1 MYRNL
6 DSGHGTP
13 RLCEGR
19 YMSDRRHARGETL
32 WTSNVRASEFA
43 HLDPPDNLA
52 ELAVEVAKTASAAS
66 EERVRPYRTPVTPD
80 TLRAPAE

>member
-1 MYRNL
+1 
-6 DSGHGTP
+6 
-13 RLCEGR
+13 
-19 YMSDRRHARGETL
+19 MSDRKNGEGATL
-32 WTSNVRASEFA
+32 WTSNGGVSHFA
-43 HLDPPDNLA
+43 YLDPPDNLA